1 MPDAKTWALR
11 QLVAHRRFLGQRLVT
26 VKNTIRGVLNKR
38 LLACPYAELFGPS
51 GRRWLGA
58 GSGSRRRGRASG
70 HKGWVVIA
78 ASLALLGML
87 GTAPGSDVLAHV
99 FGLLV
104 GGLLGIGPALAQRR
118 PLGRWSQ
125 WLLALAAGALVLACW
140 RIALAAMSR
149 P

>member
-1 MPDAKTWALR
+1 
-11 QLVAHRRFLGQRLVT
+11 
-26 VKNTIRGVLNKR
+26 
-38 LLACPYAELFGPS
+38 
-51 GRRWLGA
+51 
-58 GSGSRRRGRASG
+58 
-70 HKGWVVIA
+70 VIA

-87 GTAPGSDVLAHV
+87 GTAPGSDVLAHL

-104 GGLLGIGPALAQRR
+104 GALLGIGPALAQRR

>member
-1 MPDAKTWALR
+1 M
-11 QLVAHRRFLGQRLVT
+11 
-26 VKNTIRGVLNKR
+26 
-38 LLACPYAELFGPS
+38 
-51 GRRWLGA
+51 
-58 GSGSRRRGRASG
+58 
-70 HKGWVVIA
+70 VIA

-87 GTAPGSDVLAHV
+87 GTAPGSDVLAHA

-104 GGLLGIGPALAQRR
+104 GGLLGIGPARAHRR
-118 PLGRWSQ
+118 PLGWWSQ